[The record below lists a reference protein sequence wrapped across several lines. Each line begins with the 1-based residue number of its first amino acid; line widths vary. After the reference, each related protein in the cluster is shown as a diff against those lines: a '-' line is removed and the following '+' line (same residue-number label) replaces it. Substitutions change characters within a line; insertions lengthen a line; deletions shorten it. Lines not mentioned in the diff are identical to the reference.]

1 MINLQVIKE
10 RDESDRVTETRKE
23 VVFGEEEEILELFEL
38 GALRRSH
45 RAGRADASDDAADE
59 RSADQDLS
67 VQRASASRRCF
78 RCIGQPL
85 AGKTQFTTC
94 RGHTRAFGL
103 T

>member
-1 MINLQVIKE
+1 VINLQVIKE

-59 RSADQDLS
+59 TMRQM
-67 VQRASASRRCF
+67 RRCG
-78 RCIGQPL
+78 R
-85 AGKTQFTTC
+85 
-94 RGHTRAFGL
+94 
-103 T
+103 